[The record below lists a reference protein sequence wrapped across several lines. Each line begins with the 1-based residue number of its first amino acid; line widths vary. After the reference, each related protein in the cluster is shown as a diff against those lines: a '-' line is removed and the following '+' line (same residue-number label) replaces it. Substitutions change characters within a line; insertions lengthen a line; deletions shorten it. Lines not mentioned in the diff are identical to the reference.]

1 MGEPKRER
9 VTSMLEARAI
19 VAGALGKPIEMVG
32 ESAAIGRIAGWDSIG
47 HVSIMLSLEARLG
60 RLLRPDEVGQI
71 KTIGDIAVILASQAI
86 EKPRAH
92 L

>member
-1 MGEPKRER
+1 M
-9 VTSMLEARAI
+9 TSMLEARAI
-19 VAGALGKPIEMVG
+19 IAGALGRPIDMVG

-47 HVSIMLSLEARLG
+47 HVSIVLALEMRLG

-71 KTIGDIAVILASQAI
+71 KTVGDIAAILANLPI
-86 EKPRAH
+86 EESNAH